1 MDQLRRLGLT
11 AGLDNARD
19 TLLQGLSDLSGGLI
33 QAMINLPPDDPED
46 DAADEPDSD
55 ESSWSGNDA
64 EGELLREARV
74 MARVQ
79 LRRAVRGT
87 AFALGALAQFRDPPG
102 LTQTPVANL
111 TERLRLMN
119 DDLHA
124 ELERLQWA
132 DSSAD
137 E

>member
-1 MDQLRRLGLT
+1 
-11 AGLDNARD
+11 
-19 TLLQGLSDLSGGLI
+19 
-33 QAMINLPPDDPED
+33 MINLPPDDPED